1 MENQKEVTGKE
12 LYRVYDEMA
21 CEDIK
26 LTSNL
31 QEAHNVAY
39 NHQCVLIDNI
49 EGKVLKDYS
58 C

>member
-1 MENQKEVTGKE
+1 MENQKEVTVKE
-12 LYRVYDEMA
+12 LYRIYDEMGCA
-21 CEDIK
+21 DIK

-39 NHQCVLIDNI
+39 NHQCILIDNI
-49 EGKVLKDYS
+49 KNVVIKDYS